1 MSYHLGIAH
10 FPVLHRQ
17 LTSPTSATFRETS
30 PNEDLTQDSKDV
42 LIERLNDLIT
52 QLSQAN
58 SLEDGAVSAIHS
70 QVDKI
75 ERVLRGGDAQTPR
88 SPGLLETPREDDT
101 FWGPATPTRN
111 LKMRLPHISPKSG
124 HSPVYNEPK
133 MDTSRAAEV
142 AKAAE
147 DLSSK
152 LATTVAELQKRKEES
167 DQVHDLLLTK
177 VEQAAERILLLEYRI
192 AEMEDDFEANQS
204 ELKYLRIQLKAI
216 EAQASPYIPRSEDP
230 ELTQAIKNWK
240 IDWED
245 IDRKSKARRQKCLV
259 SLTQSS
265 SDRSTLVDGT

>member
-1 MSYHLGIAH
+1 
-10 FPVLHRQ
+10 
-17 LTSPTSATFRETS
+17 
-30 PNEDLTQDSKDV
+30 
-42 LIERLNDLIT
+42 
-52 QLSQAN
+52 
-58 SLEDGAVSAIHS
+58 
-70 QVDKI
+70 
-75 ERVLRGGDAQTPR
+75 
-88 SPGLLETPREDDT
+88 
-101 FWGPATPTRN
+101 
-111 LKMRLPHISPKSG
+111 MRLPHFSPKAGNDS
-124 HSPVYNEPK
+124 VNNEPQIT
-133 MDTSRAAEV
+133 TSKAVEV

-147 DLSSK
+147 DLASK
-152 LATTVAELQKRKEES
+152 LAVTVAELQKRKEES

-177 VEQAAERILLLEYRI
+177 AEQAAERILLLEYRI

-245 IDRKSKARRQKCLV
+245 IDRRSKARRKKCLV